1 MRVENL
7 RQFGGPWIALQLIR
21 TRQLDTFLSN
31 AIPQGRELVGWDV
44 SSLILIITRL
54 LEPSSELFT
63 AEQWYPKTSLPDLL
77 GVSEERV
84 DDNRLYRT
92 LDRLLPQKEAL
103 ETHLKNRLGELF
115 NLEYDLL
122 MYDITST
129 YFEGQAEG
137 NPLAQRGYSRDNR
150 GGTATRY
157 ASDWWCHD
165 AECRWA
171 TKFLQV
177 TRPT

>member
-1 MRVENL
+1 MRAENL
-7 RQFGGPWIALQLIR
+7 RQFAGPWIALHLIR

-44 SSLILIITRL
+44 SWLILIIARL

-63 AEQWYPKTSLPDLL
+63 AEQWYPKTSLPDLP

-103 ETHLKNRLGELF
+103 ETHFKNRLG
-115 NLEYDLL
+115 NSS
-122 MYDITST
+122 TSNT
-129 YFEGQAEG
+129 T
-137 NPLAQRGYSRDNR
+137 S
-150 GGTATRY
+150 
-157 ASDWWCHD
+157 
-165 AECRWA
+165 
-171 TKFLQV
+171 
-177 TRPT
+177 